1 MAFSRRDAREIW
13 KRRVVTDNWVE
24 NRNCD
29 LEGIHEWCGY
39 TFFYVKFGPQHE
51 DPAGRTQGPIPPPGS
66 VSSIRGYGSTEAHR
80 SRAGERGRSVMH
92 AEGRA
97 ADGDGTAYDGSAI
110 SARGS
115 VSLEGGPM
123 TGYELRLQGCE
134 QRGELE
140 VDSGQAA
147 WTQSLTWE
155 GLLQLPCWMGIA
167 TVPSPPP
174 RLERH
179 EEDSESDGSFEVMTS
194 GG

>member
-1 MAFSRRDAREIW
+1 MRIQL
-13 KRRVVTDNWVE
+13 V
-24 NRNCD
+24 
-29 LEGIHEWCGY
+29 
-39 TFFYVKFGPQHE
+39 
-51 DPAGRTQGPIPPPGS
+51 
-66 VSSIRGYGSTEAHR
+66 AHR
-80 SRAGERGRSVMH
+80 GPSLHQARCHQSEVMEALRPTDLVQVREEEVSCMLKGERLMGMELPMMEVQSVLV
-92 AEGRA
+92 A
-97 ADGDGTAYDGSAI
+97 
-110 SARGS
+110 
-115 VSLEGGPM
+115 VCPLEGGPM